1 MADEKTDQPLGG
13 QIAGAANGK
22 DVLYGWL
29 VGRAAADL
37 GLAQAIAASEAQRA
51 EQMRRLE
58 EALMGQMRELQS
70 SQTIASAGSD
80 SGEVGR
86 LKEQVSQFCERQ
98 NFLEA
103 QQLTSGQLE
112 AQLAAKLHQLESQ
125 LTQTPAAPIA
135 SQEITGLRQEVAA
148 LAERLAQSESA
159 TRAATPAD
167 HRMIEE
173 QIAVAVREQSAALQS
188 QVLGQLQQQSAS
200 VGDFTAR
207 AHSWQNKLDELHQD
221 IQGKSGL
228 LSGLAERVNQ
238 MELAARQPAPVEQA
252 LAPEQIAA
260 LVGQLCD
267 QQQQQS
273 SSRFKA
279 LEDALKN
286 QLDGLQLEVRE
297 KAALV
302 RLRDGQLDDLR
313 AQLAGLAQRLDQVAV
328 AAPAEAQAVEREAE
342 RLQWQ
347 REFDERL
354 TLRLRELGDE
364 IRGKLQG
371 VTSAKVDQEQF
382 RGETSALTTRIAQ
395 LEQANQNL
403 AAGAVSEAREAQ
415 QAALA
420 LRAEVAGLKSA
431 LLDQQ
436 RAQPSDAALRNIEET
451 LRGQI
456 VDLRQQLVHNQR
468 GGQEREGTFNQLRGD
483 LQMLMQRQ
491 VQAETLAKQTHALVT
506 QETAQLRGGLKADL
520 VSIEAQ
526 LNERRGRD
534 AALQSMEDTLH
545 LRMRELHSQ
554 LAQNMLAQDQRDSEF
569 RELKAQ
575 LQTVAQ
581 QVSQTSL
588 AAPVAA
594 PSLGSFTPSLPGAE
608 LRPAP
613 SLTAVESMPSL
624 LQPASAP
631 TNGQAAEPPKL
642 VAVDLHDRLSAE
654 IERKRAELREKS
666 GRWKVRQ

>member
-58 EALMGQMRELQS
+58 EALMGQMRELQN
-70 SQTIASAGSD
+70 SQTLSSPASD

-86 LKEQVSQFCERQ
+86 LKDQIEHYSERQ

-125 LTQTPAAPIA
+125 LTQTSAPTA
-135 SQEITGLRQEVAA
+135 DHEVTGLRQDLANLTERIAQAESAA
-148 LAERLAQSESA
+148 RLA
-159 TRAATPAD
+159 PPVD
-167 HRMIEE
+167 HRQIEE
-173 QIAVAVREQSAALQS
+173 QIGLAVREQSAALQS
-188 QVLGQLQQQSAS
+188 QLLGQLQQQSAS
-200 VGDFTAR
+200 VAEFTAL
-207 AHSWQNKLDELHQD
+207 AHSWQNKLDQLQQD
-221 IQGKSGL
+221 IHGKTTL
-228 LSGLAERVNQ
+228 LAG
-238 MELAARQPAPVEQA
+238 LAARLSQVEVAAHQPAAAEPS

-260 LVGQLCD
+260 LVAQLVD
-267 QQQQQS
+267 QRQDQS
-273 SSRFKA
+273 SAGQFA
-279 LEDALKN
+279 VLENSLRN
-286 QLDGLQLEVRE
+286 QLNGLQLEVRE
-297 KAALV
+297 KAAL
-302 RLRDGQLDDLR
+302 LGARDSELGDLR
-313 AQLAGLAQRLDQVAV
+313 VHLAGLAQRLDQLT
-328 AAPAEAQAVEREAE
+328 APSAEAQAAEREVERA
-342 RLQWQ
+342 QWQ

-354 TLRLRELGDE
+354 TLRLRELSDE

-382 RGETSALTTRIAQ
+382 RGETLALTARIAQ
-395 LEQANQNL
+395 LEQANQSL
-403 AAGAVSEAREAQ
+403 AAGAASEARDAH
-415 QAALA
+415 QATLV
-420 LRAEVAGLKSA
+420 LRAEIAGLKSA
-431 LLDQQ
+431 WLEQQ
-436 RAQPSDAALRNIEET
+436 RAQPSDAALRNIEEA

-456 VDLRQQLVHNQR
+456 LEVRQQLAQNQR
-468 GGQEREGTFNQLRGD
+468 GGQEWEGQFSQLRGD

-506 QETAQLRGGLKADL
+506 QETTQLRGGLKADL
-520 VSIEAQ
+520 MSIEAQ
-526 LNERRGRD
+526 LNERRNRD
-534 AALQSMEDTLH
+534 AALQSMEETLH

-554 LAQNMLAQDQRDSEF
+554 LAQGMLAQDQRDSEL

-575 LQTVAQ
+575 LQMVAQ
-581 QVSQTSL
+581 QVSSL
-588 AAPVAA
+588 GAPVAA
-594 PSLGSFTPSLPGAE
+594 PQLGSFTSSLQATE

-613 SLTAVESMPSL
+613 SLAPVESMPTL
-624 LQPASAP
+624 LQAAIMPARGHAS
-631 TNGQAAEPPKL
+631 EPPKL
-642 VAVDLHDRLSAE
+642 VAMDLHDRLSAE